1 MAPTVLVDQPPGVAA
16 CSLLRKAIEDAT
28 LMQPGVTE
36 AIAQASTAAGEP
48 VAAAGGRL
56 GAAYTAAV
64 AARDTAGE
72 PDAVAAVSAAGA
84 EMKTVCVDAGLETA
98 G

>member
-1 MAPTVLVDQPPGVAA
+1 MAATVLVNEPPGAAA
-16 CSLLRKAIEDAT
+16 CSLLRKAIDEAT

-36 AIAQASTAAGEP
+36 AIAAASTAAGQP

-56 GAAYTAAV
+56 AAAYSAAV

-84 EMKTVCVDAGLETA
+84 EMKTLCAEAGLETA